1 MSAFY
6 YHPQVPDSVQT
17 PLPVS
22 EAAVARQDTATDLQD
37 TGNAFF
43 VTIPLDEL
51 RKLAEAATATPEI
64 AIGTPVKRIDR
75 QVEAVTGWNSG
86 RNFFLENGLSGIVS
100 GIKPNQESLTASGTT
115 TSEKPV
121 SITPRLRVQGQQ
133 DWLLGIFLLLTL
145 LFIWI
150 RIFYGKFFNTL
161 ANALVSFQISAK
173 LFREKNVLLHRVSI
187 VLDFIYI
194 LVLSVFLFEVV
205 VHVGLVETEITRFN
219 LFLIFLNIAIL
230 YTLVRIAM
238 LRITGNL
245 FQNRNTFL
253 EYLHNTFVI
262 NKGAGIAL
270 FPVVIMAHYLPE
282 PLVEPVMVLGLIIFA
297 AAFIFKGIRAYQ
309 IIIRKDIILFYLIL
323 YLCTLEILPLLLGFK
338 FVISLI

>member
-1 MSAFY
+1 MSEFY

-17 PLPVS
+17 PLPAS

-37 TGNAFF
+37 TGSGFF

-64 AIGTPVKRIDR
+64 TIGTPVKRVDR
-75 QVEAVTGWNSG
+75 QVETVTGWNSG

-100 GIKPNQESLTASGTT
+100 GIGPDQAVLTAPVAAVSV
-115 TSEKPV
+115 KPV
-121 SITPRLRVQGQQ
+121 GVTPLYRFQRQQ

-150 RIFYGKFFNTL
+150 RIFYGKFFSTL
-161 ANALVSFQISAK
+161 ANALISFQISAK

-194 LVLSVFLFEVV
+194 LVLSVFIFEVA
-205 VHVGLVETEITRFN
+205 VHFGLVEAEITPFN

-230 YTLVRIAM
+230 YTLLRIAV

-245 FQNRNTFL
+245 FQNRSTFM
-253 EYLHNTFVI
+253 EYIHNTFVI
-262 NKGAGIAL
+262 NKGTGIAL

-282 PLVEPVMVLGLIIFA
+282 SLVEPVIVLGMMIFA

-323 YLCTLEILPLLLGFK
+323 YFCTLEILPLLLGFK